1 MSVKELIL
9 LLCDIDADVAVSHRV
24 DEAHARQDQQA
35 GGALVAET
43 LATSP
48 AVMLKQQSA
57 GMLHICHIPS
67 TCARRTVSHCTSDQL
82 AISMAVAVMLQNIC
96 NIPNSSAGTSH
107 SWYITPNFW
116 QWFWQQCCRTSATS
130 PLPMPKQVM
139 HGTSD
144 QLATFLAVVL
154 KQQSSCFTPTHTSL
168 FSLCFDSLLCN
179 RLCASLQFND
189 NLYCIFCND

>member
-1 MSVKELIL
+1 MLLCVLRKSDSQNNLDSESETEVMHSVQRLLAIQEHFQMSVKELIL

-35 GGALVAET
+35 GRALVAET

-57 GMLHICHIPS
+57 DMLHICHIPS
-67 TCARRTVSHCTSDQL
+67 TCARTTVSHCTSDQL

-107 SWYITPNFW
+107 S
-116 QWFWQQCCRTSATS
+116 
-130 PLPMPKQVM
+130 
-139 HGTSD
+139 
-144 QLATFLAVVL
+144 
-154 KQQSSCFTPTHTSL
+154 
-168 FSLCFDSLLCN
+168 
-179 RLCASLQFND
+179 
-189 NLYCIFCND
+189 